1 MTTPNFST
9 TQLALLAAAAVV
21 IAPVVSS
28 AGTILAALH
37 SPLLALGLLLLLTAS
52 MVLLCGWSI
61 RRFFPGSQPE
71 KPAD

>member
-1 MTTPNFST
+1 MSTPPFST

-21 IAPVVSS
+21 IAPLISS
-28 AGTILAALH
+28 TGTILATLH

-52 MVLLCGWSI
+52 LVLLCGWSI
-61 RRFFPGSQPE
+61 RRFFPGNQPE